1 MNSNIETQKHLPL
14 AVRGSVALAL
24 TLYGAA
30 AFAQSTI
37 SPITIPGATSLAVSG
52 LNTNGHVAGY
62 YMTADSMQRA
72 FFWADGTGSD
82 LGSLG
87 GSATVANALNN
98 LGQVAGYA
106 ATAGDAEYHPFIFS
120 GGSLLDVGTL
130 GGPVASLVAI
140 NDAGQATGYS
150 YISPISLDYRAILKT
165 SGGLLN
171 LGTLGGSFSSG
182 NAINSSGQVAGESSL
197 SGNFLNHAFL
207 YTGGV
212 MRDLGTFGGS
222 SSTAFALND
231 AGHVTGQ
238 ANTSGDLETHAFLF
252 NGTTLRDLGT
262 LGGTYSGGYK
272 INNAG
277 QVAGDSEIDGDVDHH
292 AFLYSNGTML
302 DLGTLGG
309 ANSSA
314 WGLNNL
320 GHVVGVASD
329 AAGEDRA
336 YLWKDGVMTDLNTL
350 LPASSGWQLTGA
362 YFIDDYGHIAG
373 AGLFQGAA
381 NWFLMTLSTGQNHP
395 PVANAGVDQILECNA
410 GFALVTFDGSGSSDP
425 DGDALTYEW
434 FEGTSSLGSGPS
446 ASVSLPNGT
455 HTITLH
461 VTDPQGLSAEDT
473 LVVVIGDTTA
483 PVVVC
488 PAPLSLPVNE
498 QCGALVP
505 DFLTAL
511 VASDNCTAASALVK
525 TQSPAAGT
533 AVGSGVHTVAL
544 TVVDA
549 AGLSTTCT
557 VTFTVADSTSPVVQA
572 PAELTRSVTSD
583 CQAAVP
589 DLTHEIIASDN
600 CTATADLVIVQSP
613 AVGTLVGRGN
623 HQILVTVT
631 DAAGNSTTKAVL
643 LHVVDSTMPVIRS
656 ITANPSVLSPANKK
670 MIPVVL
676 SVIASDNCDANP
688 VSRIVSVASSEAVTG
703 SLPDWVIT
711 GDLTLQLRAEVTS
724 KNTPRVYTV
733 KVCCADASGNTTCK
747 TIQVTVPKG
756 KNTLDEVV
764 AGIAAKAKSEKKK

>member
-1 MNSNIETQKHLPL
+1 MNSNIETEKLLPL

-37 SPITIPGATSLAVSG
+37 TPITIPGAASLAVSG

-62 YMTADSMQRA
+62 YLTADSMQRA
-72 FFWADGTGSD
+72 FFWADGTGID

-98 LGQVAGYA
+98 LGQVAGYSS
-106 ATAGDAEYHPFIFS
+106 TAGDAQYHPFIFS
-120 GGSLLDVGTL
+120 GGSLLDLGTL
-130 GGPVASLVAI
+130 GGPVASLVSI

-150 YISPISLDYRAILKT
+150 YISPISLDYRAVLT
-165 SGGLLN
+165 TGSGLLN

-182 NAINSSGQVAGESSL
+182 NAINSLGQVAGESSL

-207 YTGGV
+207 YSGGV

-252 NGTTLRDLGT
+252 DGTTLRDLGT

-277 QVAGDSEIDGDVDHH
+277 QVAGDSEMDGDLDHH

-314 WGLNNL
+314 WSLNNL

-329 AAGEDRA
+329 ASGEDRA
-336 YLWKDGVMTDLNTL
+336 YLWKDGVMTDLNSL
-350 LPASSGWQLTGA
+350 LPAHSGWQLTGA
-362 YFIDDYGHIAG
+362 YFIDDHGHIAG

-395 PVANAGVDQILECNA
+395 PVANAGVDQNLECNA
-410 GFALVTFDGSGSSDP
+410 GFALVTFDGTGSVDP

-434 FEGTSSLGSGPS
+434 FEGPSSLGSGSS
-446 ASVSLPNGT
+446 ASLSLPNGT
-455 HTITLH
+455 HNITLR

-473 LVVVIGDTTA
+473 LVVVVGDTTS
-483 PVVVC
+483 PVIVC
-488 PAPLSLPVNE
+488 PASLSVPVND

-505 DFLTAL
+505 DFLATL

-525 TQSPAAGT
+525 TQNPTAGS
-533 AVGSGVHTVAL
+533 AVGSGVHTVVL

-549 AGLSTTCT
+549 AGLSTTCS

-572 PAELTRSVTSD
+572 PTELTRSVTAN

-589 DLTHEIIASDN
+589 DLASEIIASDN
-600 CTATADLVIVQSP
+600 CTASGDLTVVQAP
-613 AVGTLVGRGN
+613 AAGTHVDIGD
-623 HQILVTVT
+623 HEIQVTVT
-631 DAAGNSTTKAVL
+631 DAAGNATTKIVV
-643 LHVVDSTMPVIRS
+643 LHVADTTRPVIQS
-656 ITANPSVLSPANKK
+656 ITANPNVLSPANKK
-670 MIPVVL
+670 LIPVTL
-676 SVIASDNCDANP
+676 SVVASDNCDASP
-688 VSRIVSVASSEAVTG
+688 VSRIVSVTSNEALG
-703 SLPDWVIT
+703 SQPDWVIT

-724 KNTPRVYTV
+724 KTAPRVYTI
-733 KVCCADASGNTTCK
+733 KVCCTDASGNTTCK
-747 TIQVTVPKG
+747 TVQVTVPKG

-764 AGIAAKAKSEKKK
+764 AKIVAQVKSAKKK